1 MPGDQVS
8 ACLFALEAQEFS
20 DLLMLINLHLKH
32 EMPRNCIYQIL
43 PRQQR
48 LVFRAHAQAKLVLIF
63 SQGTQSQP
71 IKVHRALH
79 GRLLLIR

>member
-8 ACLFALEAQEFS
+8 ARLFALEAQEFS
-20 DLLMLINLHLKH
+20 DLFMLINLHLQH
-32 EMPRNCIYQIL
+32 EMPRDCIYQVL

-48 LVFRAHAQAKLVLIF
+48 LVFGAHAKAKLVLIF
-63 SQGTQSQP
+63 SKGAQSQP

-79 GRLLLIR
+79 RTLLLIR